1 MYTIKIK
8 QGQATRTSWN
18 TDIRQYVTEPIDS
31 LVPYLD
37 CKIDIEETTFGQ
49 FFRFLEKDVEFYNKA
64 YRSSTY
70 GFPVAPLLKEAQE
83 PLVAG
88 PREWSPRGTE
98 IPKPLQGVDFIEISW
113 GSDMEDGVINDYPC
127 FHGWGDWD
135 SNYDDMPKKGGIAL
149 EFTATN
155 LYQHLPLK
163 LNDEYIVSSEK
174 LEPVFKARKCFRV
187 HDVIRAI
194 LFELTWAGDITNG
207 REAPFKHL

>member
-8 QGQATRTSWN
+8 NGQATRTSWN
-18 TDIRQYVTEPIDS
+18 SDIREYVTEAIDS

-37 CKIDIEETTFGQ
+37 CKLDIEETTFGQ
-49 FFRFLEKDVEFYNKA
+49 FFRFIEKDVEFYNKA

-70 GFPVAPLLKEAQE
+70 GCPVNPLVKEIQE
-83 PLVAG
+83 PLQAG

-98 IPKPLQGVDFIEISW
+98 IPKPLSDVDYVEVYW
-113 GSDMEDGVINDYPC
+113 GSDMEDGVINEYPC

-135 SNYDDMPKKGGIAL
+135 LDGPEAPVKGGIAL

-155 LYQHLPLK
+155 LYQHLPFR
-163 LNDEYIVSSEK
+163 LNDEYQIFDEK
-174 LEPVFKARKCFRV
+174 LSPIFKGRKLFRV

-194 LFELTWAGDITNG
+194 LYELTWAGDITNG
-207 REAPFKHL
+207 REVPFKH